1 MPFLVLLLLLNAG
14 LLSAPAQN
22 ADPTETAPGAG
33 PTAAAT
39 TAATAVP
46 TPAPAA
52 AAPATPP
59 LAQGPNLV
67 SNGDFETDSKGKGWP
82 DGWPKGAGMTWEVEN
97 GKHFLRLVS
106 QSPGQMLTA
115 YREVP
120 LDPSVKGVEISIRHR
135 TAGVKRGS
143 DLWNDARAVFHFVGA
158 DKKPIPPEPK
168 PIIFSALAKDW
179 TEKSIR
185 VLVPPGAVKLVL
197 MPSLFKALSGT
208 LDLAEVRVVALDDAT
223 LSAMLAE
230 EAEKQRV
237 KDEQAAQVEAAV
249 AAPALSPELKV
260 SGNALV
266 TPDGK
271 AVWLQGVNV
280 PSLEW
285 SPTGD
290 NILWTAHVALFD
302 WKANA
307 LRLPVLDN
315 LWFGYGKAP
324 LASNDRE
331 LYRQT
336 VDKIVKMAAGR
347 GAYVILD
354 LHRFLAPGDNCVDFW
369 KDAAARYKNNP
380 AVLFDIFNEP
390 HDISWEVWR
399 NGGTVEAS
407 GKPPFHSPGMQGLV
421 DAVRGTG
428 AKNIIVAGGLAYAYD
443 LTGILKGYALDDK
456 GGNGIMY
463 ATHFYNWHKGW
474 AEHFLAVAEKYPVLV
489 GETGA
494 DTKKMNFIP
503 ASQQEDPYT
512 WVPDALG
519 FIQKYR
525 LNWTAFSLHTGA
537 TPVLISDWNYTP
549 TPFWGVFVKE
559 ALSGK
564 QFEMKS
570 MR

>member
-1 MPFLVLLLLLNAG
+1 
-14 LLSAPAQN
+14 
-22 ADPTETAPGAG
+22 
-33 PTAAAT
+33 
-39 TAATAVP
+39 
-46 TPAPAA
+46 
-52 AAPATPP
+52 
-59 LAQGPNLV
+59 
-67 SNGDFETDSKGKGWP
+67 
-82 DGWPKGAGMTWEVEN
+82 
-97 GKHFLRLVS
+97 
-106 QSPGQMLTA
+106 
-115 YREVP
+115 
-120 LDPSVKGVEISIRHR
+120 
-135 TAGVKRGS
+135 
-143 DLWNDARAVFHFVGA
+143 
-158 DKKPIPPEPK
+158 
-168 PIIFSALAKDW
+168 
-179 TEKSIR
+179 
-185 VLVPPGAVKLVL
+185 
-197 MPSLFKALSGT
+197 
-208 LDLAEVRVVALDDAT
+208 
-223 LSAMLAE
+223 
-230 EAEKQRV
+230 
-237 KDEQAAQVEAAV
+237 
-249 AAPALSPELKV
+249 
-260 SGNALV
+260 
-266 TPDGK
+266 
-271 AVWLQGVNV
+271 
-280 PSLEW
+280 
-285 SPTGD
+285 
-290 NILWTAHVALFD
+290 
-302 WKANA
+302 
-307 LRLPVLDN
+307 
-315 LWFGYGKAP
+315 
-324 LASNDRE
+324 
-331 LYRQT
+331 
-336 VDKIVKMAAGR
+336 
-347 GAYVILD
+347 VILD